1 VNLKQ
6 LQVFVAVAESGSFS
20 RAAESTHITQS
31 TVSQHISSLESEFS
45 LKLLDRTGKGALLT
59 EAGKLLFLHARRVIS
74 GAEEIPVILNRFK
87 GLEDAVLK
95 LGGSNIP
102 ACYIIPDFIPLFNR
116 LKPGVTI
123 VLYQGDSRQVL
134 EMLIREEC
142 ELSVTGCRF
151 NEEEFV
157 YTPLTEDRVSLV
169 VNSDHRW
176 YSREWVSLEEIVD
189 EPLIFREPGSG
200 TGKTVRAGFA
210 AAGFSPEHLRI
221 KTCLGSNES
230 VKQAILAGAGISFL
244 SEMSVKKECE
254 RGDLRILKVY
264 GMDML
269 RSIYLVKRRG
279 RELSPA
285 ADSFVSLITDNY
297 SNGLKIK

>member
-1 VNLKQ
+1 MNLKQ

-151 NEEEFV
+151 NEEEFD

-221 KTCLGSNES
+221 KACLGSNES